1 MKIAVV
7 DDNRAERQALMDYIE
22 EWARDNLYSV
32 AAECFESGEA
42 FEENSKDKKFDIVLM
57 DIIMD
62 GKNGIETARRMRS
75 AGLDTLLVFI
85 TSGAEFMA
93 DAFPCHAFDYVM
105 KPYAKERII
114 QVLDEARRALNK
126 SGEYI
131 EVTADRQKI
140 KLLLSYILYV
150 YSYSNYCIIYTKT
163 GERKVRVS
171 FTALSRQ
178 LLQYPAFAVVNRGA
192 IVNFDNTSHI
202 SGLDCL
208 MTNGDRVQV
217 SRRKIKE
224 TEQAFLDR
232 QFTRLLSEGK

>member
-7 DDNRAERQALMDYIE
+7 DDNQAERQTLLRYIE
-22 EWARDNLYSV
+22 DWAGDNRFSV
-32 AAECFESGEA
+32 TAECFASGEA
-42 FEENSKDKKFDIVLM
+42 FEENSKGRKFDVVLM

-75 AGLDTLLVFI
+75 VSFDTLLVFI
-85 TSGAEFMA
+85 TSSAEFMA

-105 KPYAKERII
+105 KPYTKERIE
-114 QVLDEARRALNK
+114 QVLGEAWRALNK
-126 SGEYI
+126 SGAYI

-140 KLLLSYILYV
+140 KLLLSDILYV

-171 FTALSRQ
+171 FTALSQQ
-178 LLQYPAFAVVNRGA
+178 LLQHPSFAVVNRGA

-208 MTNGDRVQV
+208 MTNGDRVPV

-232 QFTRLLSEGK
+232 QFERLLAEGK

>member
-7 DDNRAERQALMDYIE
+7 DDNRDERLLLAGYIGDWAGARCLTAET
-22 EWARDNLYSV
+22 
-32 AAECFESGEA
+32 ECFDSGEA
-42 FEENSKDKKFDIVLM
+42 FAESSKSQKYDLVLM
-57 DIIMD
+57 DIMMG
-62 GKNGIETARRMRS
+62 GKNGIETARLMRRVS
-75 AGLDTLLVFI
+75 LDTLLVFI
-85 TSGAEFMA
+85 TSSAEFMA

-105 KPYAKERII
+105 KPYTKERIE
-114 QVLDEARRALNK
+114 QLLDEAHRALHK
-126 SGEYI
+126 GGEYI

-140 KLLLSYILYV
+140 KLLLSDILYA

-171 FTALSRQ
+171 FTALSQQ
-178 LLQYPAFAVVNRGA
+178 LLQYPSFAVVSRGV

-208 MTNGDRVQV
+208 MTNGDRVPV

-232 QFTRLLSEGK
+232 QFKRLLTEGK